1 MMTLESQLKS
11 CKVAL
16 LLVAH
21 LIENLKLELISMS
34 PSLRYLTLL
43 AERDLAS
50 YSYASDGTLNK
61 VKDLSPTVSQVSV

>member
-34 PSLRYLTLL
+34 PSLRYLKTLL

-61 VKDLSPTVSQVSV
+61 VKDLSPTVSV